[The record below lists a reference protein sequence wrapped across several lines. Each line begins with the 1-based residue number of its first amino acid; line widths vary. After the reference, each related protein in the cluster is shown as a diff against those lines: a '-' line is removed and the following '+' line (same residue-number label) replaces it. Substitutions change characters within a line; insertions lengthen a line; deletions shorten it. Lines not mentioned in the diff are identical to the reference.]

1 MQLYNIETFDK
12 YQEGTLSKREKQDFE
27 TQLSAD
33 EATQNAYQSYLTM
46 VEGIRLAER
55 KRLKE
60 ELLNSSPIEAKVNK
74 RKLIGYWSKMAIA
87 ASLVLVAGFSV
98 YYCST
103 SNERIYAHFELGRGD
118 NTMNIEA
125 NEENSRTI
133 FDEAIRWRDNQDFD
147 KALDAF
153 SKIEESDINLY
164 FIAQYNMALL
174 YTKNGE
180 KTQARVIL
188 TKLINHPE
196 KHFSKEKAATM
207 LKALDKPC
215 FFW

>member
-1 MQLYNIETFDK
+1 MQLYNIEIFDK
-12 YQEGTLSKREKQDFE
+12 YQQGMLSEIEKQDFE

-33 EATQNAYQSYLTM
+33 KATQKAYQSYLTM

-60 ELLNSSPIEAKVNK
+60 ELLNSKPVEGKATKK
-74 RKLIGYWSKMAIA
+74 RFLGVWSRIAIA
-87 ASLVLVAGFSV
+87 ASFVLLAGFSV

-103 SNERIYAHFELGRGD
+103 SNERIYAHFELGRAD
-118 NTMNIEA
+118 NTMNFQA
-125 NEENSRTI
+125 NVEDSRAI

-147 KALDAF
+147 KALEAF

-164 FIAQYNMALL
+164 FVAQYNMALL
-174 YTKNGE
+174 YTKKGE
-180 KTQARVIL
+180 KTKARVIL
-188 TKLINHPE
+188 TELINHPE
-196 KHFSKEKAATM
+196 KHFTKEKAKGM
-207 LKALDKPC
+207 LKALDKSC